1 VRQVSCELSYIRRLH
16 HCVVVRTTTVR
27 ITLQVPDDHERIL
40 QRTGIHSWYLR
51 LTPLLRRIGSIVAY
65 IDDGGGH

>member
-1 VRQVSCELSYIRRLH
+1 
-16 HCVVVRTTTVR
+16 VRTTTVR
-27 ITLQVPDDHERIL
+27 TTLQVPDDHERIL
-40 QRTGIHSWYLR
+40 QQTGIHCWYLR